1 MCSYVNCKV
10 CACVC
15 DTHTSLYTVRIG
27 IGTSVAQGKIS
38 NTTSRD
44 LFFSPTSKSHL
55 IPPERACIHS
65 PRFQKAKASLEHSTS
80 ELIWGILLHNIFPT
94 PSPSP
99 AGLSG
104 ATCTFLWNQWPVC
117 PYTFLTVS
125 LPGPP
130 DLLLHTRLS
139 LYLVLSVEACWLT
152 SQLWLFLGVSPKLD
166 PWATSL
172 LSQPLHSMLSP
183 SWVEGSDWPHQ
194 LTVAHHRKCRRDGST
209 FPTWIACSALFK

>member
-1 MCSYVNCKV
+1 MTNWEMALVVFKAEKQEAYW
-10 CACVC
+10 A
-15 DTHTSLYTVRIG
+15 VRRE
-27 IGTSVAQGKIS
+27 SSQQ
-38 NTTSRD
+38 
-44 LFFSPTSKSHL
+44 
-55 IPPERACIHS
+55 E
-65 PRFQKAKASLEHSTS
+65 ASQQYEQRTYR
-80 ELIWGILLHNIFPT
+80 GGNPD
-94 PSPSP
+94 
-99 AGLSG
+99 A
-104 ATCTFLWNQWPVC
+104 
-117 PYTFLTVS
+117 FLTVS

-194 LTVAHHRKCRRDGST
+194 LTAAQYRKCRRDGST